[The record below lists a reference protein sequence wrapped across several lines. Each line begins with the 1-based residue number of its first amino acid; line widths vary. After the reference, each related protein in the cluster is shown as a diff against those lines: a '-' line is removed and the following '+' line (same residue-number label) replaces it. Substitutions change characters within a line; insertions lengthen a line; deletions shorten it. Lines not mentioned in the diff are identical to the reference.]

1 VISDHGIM
9 SFLTFEVLI
18 CYSLHFITLGLAIS
32 LLWNVVG
39 DLQPL
44 NLWTYE
50 NHSKRARFE

>member
-1 VISDHGIM
+1 M